1 MDKFVVKQQK
11 TSDEPEVTLPDA
23 LGILTRNVFKFV
35 DILFSSQLHY
45 CMHYAVWPWEA
56 KCGVVSHAY

>member
-45 CMHYAVWPWEA
+45 CMHYAV
-56 KCGVVSHAY
+56 